1 MNEGNKDNLDQTLNK
16 GSEVR
21 LSDKITKQIRIGTIK
36 TIREMRSLMSGVKYN
51 FHFCIGREKGWFG
64 DPEFDFPV
72 AEDTYRKAFNLILEG
87 GLSDEEYDS
96 VDEQGIKELDGL
108 LARFL

>member
-1 MNEGNKDNLDQTLNK
+1 MGDEKKDNLDQTLNK

-21 LSDKITKQIRIGTIK
+21 LSDKITKQIKIGTIK
-36 TIREMRSLMSGVKYN
+36 IIREMRNLMSGVKYN

-64 DPEFDFPV
+64 DPEFDFPA
-72 AEDTYRKAFNLILEG
+72 AEVSYRKAFDLILEG

-108 LARFL
+108 LTRFL